1 MNIVILK
8 GNLTRDPDPKILAGD
23 KSLTEFSIAIDE
35 SYKDAKGVKVEKV
48 LYVECQCWGSEKAE
62 FLCRYF
68 KKGTP
73 ILVNGKLNID
83 SWDDKETGK
92 KKYKTRV
99 VVDHLE
105 FCERKSHSAASK
117 PSAEN
122 KADKQ
127 KPSKESS
134 EADYDGIP

>member
-8 GNLTRDPDPKILAGD
+8 GNLTRDPEPKILAGD

-48 LYVECQCWGSEKAE
+48 LYVECQCWGSEKAD

-73 ILVNGKLNID
+73 ILVNGKLNIE

-92 KKYKTRV
+92 KRYKTRV
-99 VVDHLE
+99 VADHLE
-105 FCERKSHSAASK
+105 FCERKSHSADSK

>member
-8 GNLTRDPDPKILAGD
+8 GNLTRDPEPKILAGD

-48 LYVECQCWGSEKAE
+48 LYVECQCWGSEKAD

-73 ILVNGKLNID
+73 ILVNGKLNIE

-92 KKYKTRV
+92 KRYKTRV

-105 FCERKSHSAASK
+105 FCERKGHSADSK

>member
-8 GNLTRDPDPKILAGD
+8 GNLTRDPEPKILAGD

-48 LYVECQCWGSEKAE
+48 LYVECQCWGSEKAD

-73 ILVNGKLNID
+73 ILVNGTKRLARKGTKLVLSPIIWSFVKERVILLTASHLPRIRLTNKNRARNPLRRITMAFLNQNIP
-83 SWDDKETGK
+83 TG
-92 KKYKTRV
+92 
-99 VVDHLE
+99 
-105 FCERKSHSAASK
+105 F
-117 PSAEN
+117 
-122 KADKQ
+122 
-127 KPSKESS
+127 
-134 EADYDGIP
+134 

>member
-35 SYKDAKGVKVEKV
+35 SYKDAKGQKVEKV
-48 LYVECQCWGSEKAE
+48 LYVECLCWGSEKAD

-73 ILVNGKLNID
+73 ILVNGKLNIE

-92 KKYKTRV
+92 KRYKTRV

-105 FCERKSHSAASK
+105 FCERKSHSADSK
-117 PSAEN
+117 PCAEN